1 MFLPAKNLETG
12 KWTEMGEDATSY
24 LNTFIAARLDTG
36 GKKTHHYKKQNF
48 QEKVGQKKRV
58 SAFVSAWLCKSIIFS
73 IEGGH
78 LKPGW
83 PLKMLKAI
91 TWTLLRA
98 YRRWFASK
106 CVSEA
111 TKWRGVT
118 LTTFL
123 EFLRSCVYNR
133 FNAADLVPL
142 CMIDSLTYAPLQ
154 VIQLTRIKLFNF
166 WQLSWQ
172 SSEKN
177 W

>member
-1 MFLPAKNLETG
+1 
-12 KWTEMGEDATSY
+12 
-24 LNTFIAARLDTG
+24 
-36 GKKTHHYKKQNF
+36 
-48 QEKVGQKKRV
+48 
-58 SAFVSAWLCKSIIFS
+58 
-73 IEGGH
+73 
-78 LKPGW
+78 
-83 PLKMLKAI
+83 MLKAI

-118 LTTFL
+118 LTIFL
-123 EFLRSCVYNR
+123 EFLRSCVYSR
-133 FNAADLVPL
+133 FNTADLIPL
-142 CMIDSLTYAPLQ
+142 CMIDSHTYVPLQ

>member
-1 MFLPAKNLETG
+1 
-12 KWTEMGEDATSY
+12 
-24 LNTFIAARLDTG
+24 
-36 GKKTHHYKKQNF
+36 
-48 QEKVGQKKRV
+48 
-58 SAFVSAWLCKSIIFS
+58 
-73 IEGGH
+73 
-78 LKPGW
+78 
-83 PLKMLKAI
+83 MLKAI

-118 LTTFL
+118 LTIFL
-123 EFLRSCVYNR
+123 EFLLNT
-133 FNAADLVPL
+133 ADLVPL
-142 CMIDSLTYAPLQ
+142 CMIDSHTYVPLQ